1 MNVWASRPWLASDA
15 VMAECGRRSCGL
27 MMRQMDQAPGEG
39 MSTTTPGV
47 TTEPGAIARW
57 ARQWIAI
64 PRKTCAA
71 RLTLVALALA
81 LQNLLEL
88 PRDPVTHSLGATLTG
103 VLVFLI
109 LAVSLVLLLAAVGVN
124 PPRWRWPYRRQV
136 QIAALCLTLFV
147 VPLGIFQSAKVV
159 AASFSAPQY
168 ANDGTTLD
176 HYAAQQLLA
185 EHNPY
190 VTSDIV
196 AAIRAFHQ
204 DPANTTPLRQGEFA
218 NTPPTAYPS
227 KDQLRAVFAQQP
239 VGNPDAVS
247 AFESRVSYPALA
259 FLPLVPFVWAGLPS
273 VVLFFALCLLAL
285 AILLVRSVPPDCRVW
300 LALLVLA
307 DTPLLNAALVGDL
320 DVFYILLLFIAWR
333 WWRRPVI
340 SAVAFGLALAAKQL
354 AWFFAPF
361 YLLLVWRRSGARAA
375 LRRLVGGVAIFAV
388 INAPFVINN
397 PGAWA
402 RGVLA
407 PQIDPMFPLGN
418 GLVRLSLAGILPLAP
433 APVYL
438 ALETLA
444 IAICLVIYWRMPRP
458 GAGLGFVLAVTPLWF
473 AWRSLTTY
481 FYFVTL
487 PALALALSDEAADGP
502 RDKPGRLSGDALMT
516 SIGDE
521 GAREVV
527 RHE

>member
-1 MNVWASRPWLASDA
+1 
-15 VMAECGRRSCGL
+15 
-27 MMRQMDQAPGEG
+27 
-39 MSTTTPGV
+39 MSTTTPAV
-47 TTEPGAIARW
+47 ASEPGAFARW
-57 ARQWIAI
+57 ARQWIVV
-64 PRKTCAA
+64 PRQTTAA

-88 PRDPVTHSLGATLTG
+88 PRDPVTYALGAILTG
-103 VLVFLI
+103 VLVVLT
-109 LAVSLVLLLAAVGVN
+109 LAASLVLLLAAVGVK

-136 QIAALCLTLFV
+136 QIAALCLTLLV
-147 VPLGIFQSAKVV
+147 VPLGIFQSVRVV

-176 HYAAQQLLA
+176 HYAAQQLLDG
-185 EHNPY
+185 HNPY
-190 VTSDIV
+190 ATSDIV
-196 AAIRAFHQ
+196 AAMRALHQ
-204 DPANTTPLRQGEFA
+204 DPANITPLRQGAFA
-218 NTPPTAYPS
+218 STPPTDYPS
-227 KDQLRAVFAQQP
+227 KDELRAVFAQQP

-273 VVLFFALCLLAL
+273 VVLFFVLCLLAL
-285 AILLVRSVPPDCRVW
+285 AILLVRSVPPDCRIW

-307 DTPLLNAALVGDL
+307 DAPLINAAMVGDL

-333 WWRRPVI
+333 WWRRPVV
-340 SAVAFGLALAAKQL
+340 STVAFGLALAAKQL

-361 YLLLVWRRSGARAA
+361 YLLLVWRRSGPRAA
-375 LRRLVGGVAIFAV
+375 MRRLVGGVAIFAV
-388 INAPFVINN
+388 INAPFVVNN
-397 PGAWA
+397 PAAWV

-407 PQIDPMFPLGN
+407 PQLDPMFPLGN
-418 GLVRLSLAGILPLAP
+418 GLVRLSLAGVLPLAP

-438 ALETLA
+438 ALEVLA
-444 IAICLVIYWRMPRP
+444 IAACLLIYWRLPRP
-458 GAGLGFVLAVTPLWF
+458 GTGLGFVLAVTPLWF

-487 PALALALSDEAADGP
+487 PALALALAEEADDEPSDRPAHVPGGALVTAPGGAA
-502 RDKPGRLSGDALMT
+502 
-516 SIGDE
+516 
-521 GAREVV
+521 AREAV

>member
-1 MNVWASRPWLASDA
+1 
-15 VMAECGRRSCGL
+15 
-27 MMRQMDQAPGEG
+27 
-39 MSTTTPGV
+39 MSTTTAGV
-47 TTEPGAIARW
+47 ATESGAFARW
-57 ARQWIAI
+57 ARQWIVV
-64 PRKTCAA
+64 PRKTSAA

-88 PRDPVTHSLGATLTG
+88 PRDPITHALGPTLTG
-103 VLVFLI
+103 VLVFLT
-109 LAVSLVLLLAAVGVN
+109 LGASLVLLLAAVGVN
-124 PPRWRWPYRRQV
+124 PPRWRWPYRREF
-136 QIAALCLTLFV
+136 QIAALCLTLLV
-147 VPLGIFQSAKVV
+147 VPLGVFQCAKVV
-159 AASFSAPQY
+159 VATFSAPQY

-176 HYAAQQLLA
+176 HYAAQQLLDG
-185 EHNPY
+185 HNPY

-196 AAIRAFHQ
+196 AAIRALHQ
-204 DPANTTPLRQGEFA
+204 DPANTTPLRQGAFA
-218 NTPPTAYPS
+218 TTPPTAYPS
-227 KDQLRAVFAQQP
+227 RDELRAAFAQQP
-239 VGNPDAVS
+239 LGDPDAVTG
-247 AFESRVSYPALA
+247 FESRVSYPALA
-259 FLPLVPFVWAGLPS
+259 FLPLVPFVWAGLSS

-285 AILLVRSVPPDCRVW
+285 TVLLVRSAPPDSRVW

-307 DTPLLNAALVGDL
+307 DAPLLNAALVGDL

-333 WWRRPVI
+333 WWRRPVV
-340 SAVAFGLALAAKQL
+340 STVAFGLALAAKQL

-361 YLLLVWRRSGARAA
+361 YLLLVWRRSGAREAVK
-375 LRRLVGGVAIFAV
+375 RLVGGVAIFAV

-397 PGAWA
+397 PEAWL

-418 GLVRLSLAGILPLAP
+418 GLVRLSLAGVLPLAP

-438 ALETLA
+438 ALEALA
-444 IAICLVIYWRMPRP
+444 IAACLLVYWRQPRP

-487 PALALALSDEAADGP
+487 PALALALSDDVADVP
-502 RDKPGRLSGDALMT
+502 RDEPGRLPDAAFVAPT
-516 SIGDE
+516 EGDE
-521 GAREVV
+521 AIEAV

>member
-1 MNVWASRPWLASDA
+1 
-15 VMAECGRRSCGL
+15 
-27 MMRQMDQAPGEG
+27 
-39 MSTTTPGV
+39 MSTTTLV
-47 TTEPGAIARW
+47 AATEPGVIARW
-57 ARQWIAI
+57 ARQWIVV
-64 PRKTCAA
+64 PHQTNAA

-88 PRDPVTHSLGATLTG
+88 PRDPVTYAFGATLTG
-103 VLVFLI
+103 GLVFLI
-109 LAVSLVLLLAAVGVN
+109 LAASLVLALAAVGVS
-124 PPRWRWPYRRQV
+124 PPRWRWPYQRQV
-136 QIAALCLTLFV
+136 QIAALCLTLLV

-159 AASFSAPQY
+159 VASFSAPQY
-168 ANDGTTLD
+168 ANDGSTLD
-176 HYAAQQLLA
+176 HYGAQQLLDG
-185 EHNPY
+185 HNPY
-190 VTSDIV
+190 ATSDIV
-196 AAIRAFHQ
+196 AAIRALHQ
-204 DPANTTPLRQGEFA
+204 DPANTTPLRRGAFA
-218 NTPPTAYPS
+218 NTPPTDYPS
-227 KDQLRAVFAQQP
+227 KDELRAVFGQQL

-273 VVLFFALCLLAL
+273 VVLFFALCLLTLAL
-285 AILLVRSVPPDCRVW
+285 LLVRSVPPDCRVW

-333 WWRRPVI
+333 WWRRPVV
-340 SAVAFGLALAAKQL
+340 STVAFGLALAAKQL

-361 YLLLVWRRSGARAA
+361 YLLLVWRRSGAREAV
-375 LRRLVGGVAIFAV
+375 RRLVGGVVIFAV
-388 INAPFVINN
+388 VNAPFVINN
-397 PGAWA
+397 PVAWA

-438 ALETLA
+438 SLEVLA
-444 IAICLVIYWRMPRP
+444 IALCLVVYWRLPRP
-458 GAGLGFVLAVTPLWF
+458 GTGLGFVLAVTPLWF

-502 RDKPGRLSGDALMT
+502 RDKPGRLSGGALMT
-516 SIGDE
+516 SIREE
-521 GAREVV
+521 GAREAV
-527 RHE
+527 RDE

>member
-1 MNVWASRPWLASDA
+1 
-15 VMAECGRRSCGL
+15 
-27 MMRQMDQAPGEG
+27 
-39 MSTTTPGV
+39 MSTTTPGAAI
-47 TTEPGAIARW
+47 EPGAFARR
-57 ARQWIAI
+57 ARQWMVA
-64 PRKTCAA
+64 PRKTSAA

-88 PRDPVTHSLGATLTG
+88 PRDPVTHALGATFTG
-103 VLVFLI
+103 VLVFLV
-109 LAVSLVLLLAAVGVN
+109 LAASLVLLLVAVGVN
-124 PPRWRWPYRRQV
+124 PPCWRWPYRREM
-136 QIAALCLTLFV
+136 QIAALCLTLLV

-159 AASFSAPQY
+159 VASFSAPQY

-176 HYAAQQLLA
+176 HYAAQQLLDG
-185 EHNPY
+185 HNPY

-196 AAIRAFHQ
+196 AAIRTLHQ
-204 DPANTTPLRQGEFA
+204 DPANITPLRQGAFA
-218 NTPPTAYPS
+218 NTPPTDYPS
-227 KDQLRAVFAQQP
+227 KDELRAVFAKQP
-239 VGNPDAVS
+239 VGAPDALG

-273 VVLFFALCLLAL
+273 VVPFFALCLLAL
-285 AILLVRSVPPDCRVW
+285 AILLVRSVPPDCRIW
-300 LALLVLA
+300 LALLVLV

-333 WWRRPVI
+333 WWRRPLV
-340 SAVAFGLALAAKQL
+340 STVAFGLALAAKQL

-361 YLLLVWRRSGARAA
+361 YLVLVWRRSGAREAV
-375 LRRLVGGVAIFAV
+375 RRLMGGVAIFAV
-388 INAPFVINN
+388 INMPFVVNN
-397 PGAWA
+397 PEAWV

-418 GLVRLSLAGILPLAP
+418 GLVRLSLASVLPLAP

-438 ALETLA
+438 ALEALA
-444 IAICLVIYWRMPRP
+444 IVVCLVVYWRLPRP
-458 GAGLGFVLAVTPLWF
+458 GTGRGFVLAVTPLWF

-487 PALALALSDEAADGP
+487 PALALTLSDEATDVP
-502 RDKPGRLSGDALMT
+502 DDKPASLPDSALVT
-516 SIGDE
+516 PTGGDE
-521 GAREVV
+521 AREAV